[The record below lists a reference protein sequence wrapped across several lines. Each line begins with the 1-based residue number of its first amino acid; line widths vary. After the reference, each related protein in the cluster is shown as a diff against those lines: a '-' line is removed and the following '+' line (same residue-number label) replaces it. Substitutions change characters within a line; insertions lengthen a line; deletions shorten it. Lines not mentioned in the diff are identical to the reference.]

1 MAEECEVYIES
12 SVRGYHAYFKTTS
25 VCVGEVL
32 KCEIEDNNEH
42 DKYAIAV
49 RNEEG
54 RLLGHVPIELSKCFN
69 KILRDFGEIEA
80 ECIGDRF
87 NSGHGKGLEFPV
99 DYRLIG
105 NYRYLKR
112 LIRRLKI
119 KEFAENLNISDIRKC
134 YDV

>member
-1 MAEECEVYIES
+1 MKL
-12 SVRGYHAYFKTTS
+12 KTIMNMTS
-25 VCVGEVL
+25 
-32 KCEIEDNNEH
+32 
-42 DKYAIAV
+42 
-49 RNEEG
+49 
-54 RLLGHVPIELSKCFN
+54 LLSLSKMKKGGFLVMFLSN
-69 KILRDFGEIEA
+69 SRSASINILRDFGEIEA

>member
-1 MAEECEVYIES
+1 M
-12 SVRGYHAYFKTTS
+12 
-25 VCVGEVL
+25 L
-32 KCEIEDNNEH
+32 
-42 DKYAIAV
+42 
-49 RNEEG
+49 
-54 RLLGHVPIELSKCFN
+54 
-69 KILRDFGEIEA
+69 DFGEIEA

-134 YDV
+134 FQTALSWL

>member
-12 SVRGYHAYFKTTS
+12 SVRGYHAYFKATS
-25 VCVGEVL
+25 VCVGKVL
-32 KCEIEDNNEH
+32 NCEIED
-42 DKYAIAV
+42 KYAI

-69 KILRDFGEIEA
+69 KLLRDFGEIEA

-119 KEFAENLNISDIRKC
+119 KECAENLNISDIRKC
-134 YDV
+134 YDE